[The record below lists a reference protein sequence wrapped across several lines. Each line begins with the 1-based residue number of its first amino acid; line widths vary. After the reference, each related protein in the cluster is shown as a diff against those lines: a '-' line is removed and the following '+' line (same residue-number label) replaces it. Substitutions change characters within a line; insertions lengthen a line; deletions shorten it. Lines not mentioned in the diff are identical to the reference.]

1 MKIIKLI
8 KLILLKL
15 IIRLDEAL
23 IKAKPNQDER
33 NEANKAI
40 FNANRRADR
49 ATNVDASDKY
59 KAVAGQAKAKL
70 ANRRADRATKADTRR
85 GERKAKQKAKKGKI
99 RQAKY
104 GNKNKSD
111 NKDDNKGRGENKFR
125 LWEISK
131 NYKAVEWGSRARP
144 TFPST
149 SSLTSLMFQ
158 ISSTTLQSHP
168 NTSFLCSKFNTLN
181 RHLYY
186 HFYHYLLY
194 YL

>member
-15 IIRLDEAL
+15 IIRLNEAF
-23 IKAKPNQDER
+23 IEAKPNQDER

-40 FNANRRADR
+40 FNADRQADR

-111 NKDDNKGRGENKFR
+111 NKDDNKGRGENNFR
-125 LWEISK
+125 LWEITKS
-131 NYKAVEWGSRARP
+131 YKAVEWEVQP
-144 TFPST
+144 DQHPYPY
-149 SSLTSLMFQ
+149 SLFHSYLH
-158 ISSTTLQSHP
+158 SYS
-168 NTSFLCSKFNTLN
+168 
-181 RHLYY
+181 YY
-186 HFYHYLLY
+186 HYNLLHYFHIYLLSQALY
-194 YL
+194 ENFLD

>member
-1 MKIIKLI
+1 M
-8 KLILLKL
+8 KL

-33 NEANKAI
+33 NKANKAI
-40 FNANRRADR
+40 FNADRQADR

-111 NKDDNKGRGENKFR
+111 NKDDNKGRGR
-125 LWEISK
+125 I
-131 NYKAVEWGSRARP
+131 
-144 TFPST
+144 
-149 SSLTSLMFQ
+149 
-158 ISSTTLQSHP
+158 TLGYG
-168 NTSFLCSKFNTLN
+168 
-181 RHLYY
+181 R
-186 HFYHYLLY
+186 
-194 YL
+194 

>member
-33 NEANKAI
+33 NKANKAI
-40 FNANRRADR
+40 FNADRQADR

-111 NKDDNKGRGENKFR
+111 NKDDNKGRGENNFR
-125 LWEISK
+125 LWEITKS
-131 NYKAVEWGSRARP
+131 YKAVEWEVQP
-144 TFPST
+144 DHQPHPY
-149 SSLTSLMFQ
+149 SL
-158 ISSTTLQSHP
+158 
-168 NTSFLCSKFNTLN
+168 
-181 RHLYY
+181 
-186 HFYHYLLY
+186 FYSY
-194 YL
+194 

>member
-1 MKIIKLI
+1 M
-8 KLILLKL
+8 KL

-33 NEANKAI
+33 NKANKAI
-40 FNANRRADR
+40 FNADRQADR

-111 NKDDNKGRGENKFR
+111 NKDDNKVEGRIILG
-125 LWEISK
+125 
-131 NYKAVEWGSRARP
+131 YKAVEWEVKQEQQGHP
-144 TFPST
+144 Y
-149 SSLTSLMFQ
+149 SLFHS
-158 ISSTTLQSHP
+158 
-168 NTSFLCSKFNTLN
+168 
-181 RHLYY
+181 Y
-186 HFYHYLLY
+186 
-194 YL
+194 